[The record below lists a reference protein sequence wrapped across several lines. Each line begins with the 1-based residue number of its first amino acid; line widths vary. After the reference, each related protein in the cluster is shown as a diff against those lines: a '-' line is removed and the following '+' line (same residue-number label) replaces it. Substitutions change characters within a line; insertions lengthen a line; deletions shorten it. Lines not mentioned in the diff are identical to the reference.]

1 MITPCLTSFSGNK
14 EYLFYPNDGFR
25 DVLAKLSAF
34 NGNSCRLLILT
45 TPNIE

>member
-14 EYLFYPNDGFR
+14 EYVFYTNDGFW
-25 DVLAKLSAF
+25 DLLAKLSAF
-34 NGNSCRLLILT
+34 NVNSCCLLILT